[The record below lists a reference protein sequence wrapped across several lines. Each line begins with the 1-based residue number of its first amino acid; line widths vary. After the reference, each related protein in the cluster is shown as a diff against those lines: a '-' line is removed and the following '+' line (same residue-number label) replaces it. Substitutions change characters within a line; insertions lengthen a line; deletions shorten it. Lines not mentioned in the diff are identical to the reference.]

1 MIFLKILIAWLARL
15 RLQSVVAHISFQA
28 ELKFEGRVKLKVA
41 KDFREVS
48 LQKKKKKQRHVLGV
62 T

>member
-41 KDFREVS
+41 KDFREIL
-48 LQKKKKKQRHVLGV
+48 LQK
-62 T
+62 